1 MFLAEMNVSKLTNML
16 TTSSCVFVPVDD
28 PNKDVLDEI
37 SEVNSCCVSA
47 NFVTVQ
53 MLEIVHALFIL
64 TATLL
69 YFGFLTQSILIHDFI
84 LTLHIMVKSSFVR
97 LSEFD

>member
-1 MFLAEMNVSKLTNML
+1 MFLAEMNGSELTNML

-64 TATLL
+64 T
-69 YFGFLTQSILIHDFI
+69 QCILIHEFI

>member
-37 SEVNSCCVSA
+37 SEVSSCCVSA

-64 TATLL
+64 TQ
-69 YFGFLTQSILIHDFI
+69 GILIHDFI